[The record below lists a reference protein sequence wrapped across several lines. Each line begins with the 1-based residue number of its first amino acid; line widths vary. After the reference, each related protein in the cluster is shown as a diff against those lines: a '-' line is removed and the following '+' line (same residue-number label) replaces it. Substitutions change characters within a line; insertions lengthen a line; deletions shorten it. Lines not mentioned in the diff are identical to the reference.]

1 MIIFDRS
8 VADFSNEVVESQKN
22 ENKNTENKYTFCI
35 MISGNYNFILE
46 KERSLIKTLKQ
57 VSVLF

>member
-22 ENKNTENKYTFCI
+22 ENKNTENK
-35 MISGNYNFILE
+35 
-46 KERSLIKTLKQ
+46 
-57 VSVLF
+57 